1 MKGRIDLR
9 QVLGED
15 SLEDSFP
22 GQWTLP
28 RIDSVDSEQVLGPV
42 DIFAGGDIQGP
53 TARIGQPLRFCQIS
67 FASSQSL
74 FHPFA
79 IVDVSTCGVPL
90 DDVCCL
96 VMERHVADQQPAVL
110 PVRPANARLEFH
122 GLPGRERSSPCLQK
136 MRAVLGV
143 NSALPTKAKALLD
156 RGAADIAPAPIAKV
170 AI

>member
-15 SLEDSFP
+15 SLVDSFP

-42 DIFAGGDIQGP
+42 DIFAGGDIPGP

-74 FHPFA
+74 FHPLA
-79 IVDVSTCGVPL
+79 IVDVSTCAVPL

-96 VMERHVADQQPAVL
+96 VMQRHVADQQPAVL

-122 GLPGRERSSPCLQK
+122 GLP
-136 MRAVLGV
+136 
-143 NSALPTKAKALLD
+143 
-156 RGAADIAPAPIAKV
+156 
-170 AI
+170 